1 MSSRDDLTS
10 DPGFGATVRQF
21 SASQRLFDRYVLRE
35 ILGRGG
41 MGIVWLAFDEQ
52 LERDVALKFLPEMVA
67 FDEQAVA
74 DLKRETKKS
83 QELRHHHIV
92 QVYDFVSDRQ
102 NACISMEYVDGSTLS
117 AIKAR
122 KPRHCFEVEE
132 IRDWV
137 EQLCE
142 ALAYAHRKAR
152 IVHRDLKPANL
163 MVNSK
168 GDLKVTDFGIARS
181 LTDSASMLTLACGTS
196 GTLVY
201 MSPQQL
207 DGEKASHLDDIYS
220 AGATLYE
227 LLTSKPPFYSGQ
239 IDRQIRE
246 KAPLSIDERR
256 AELDLAGGAPVPPQW
271 QEAIAAC
278 LAKDPAKRPQS
289 ASELSQRLGIA
300 AVSSESIK
308 QTAVPV
314 TLPPPVPT
322 NTVSVNQTQTVGK
335 RREYLVLG
343 IAAALLVLASVIA
356 AAVYFGSKAGKGPE
370 RSDSVKVSAP
380 LPSAAPPVITSPA
393 PAVARIQEEAPIV
406 SAPPPVYR
414 APAPAVANSLPS
426 NLSETT
432 VPPISSSFGMSESSG
447 MAGERY
453 PETRTRLLSWEEV
466 VSWSD
471 DKLRYAINEM
481 YARGGYDFV
490 KPEIRS
496 QFLGLSWYQQRR
508 VRGRTQDEAARQL
521 SSLEY
526 RNLELLQKARDHKR

>member
-1 MSSRDDLTS
+1 MSSRDDSTS

-21 SASQRLFDRYVLRE
+21 TASQRLFDRYVLRE

-41 MGIVWLAFDEQ
+41 MGIVWLAVDEQ
-52 LERDVALKFLPEMVA
+52 LQRDVALKFLPEMVA
-67 FDEQAVA
+67 FDEQAVS

-92 QVYDFVSDRQ
+92 QVYDFVSDKQ

-122 KPRHCFEVEE
+122 KPQHCFDVDE

-256 AELDLAGGAPVPPQW
+256 AELDLARGAPVPPQW

-300 AVSSESIK
+300 AVSSSERPA
-308 QTAVPV
+308 AVA
-314 TLPPPVPT
+314 TLPPPLPA
-322 NTVSVNQTQTVGK
+322 NTVSINQTQTVGK
-335 RREYLVLG
+335 RREHLVLG
-343 IAAALLVLASVIA
+343 IAVVLLVFASVIA
-356 AAVYFGSKAGKGPE
+356 AAVYFGSRAGKEPE
-370 RSDSVKVSAP
+370 RSESVKISAP
-380 LPSAAPPVITSPA
+380 LPSAAPPVTTSA
-393 PAVARIQEEAPIV
+393 GPAVTRTQDDTTVV
-406 SAPPPVYR
+406 SVPQPLSQ
-414 APAPAVANSLPS
+414 APAPPATTPLAS
-426 NLSETT
+426 NPSETT
-432 VPPISSSFGMSESSG
+432 MPPISTSFGTSESSA
-447 MAGERY
+447 MAGEQY
-453 PETRTRLLSWEEV
+453 PETRTRLLVWEEV
-466 VSWSD
+466 ISWSD
-471 DKLRYAINEM
+471 AKLRYAINEM

-490 KPEIRS
+490 KPEVRLV
-496 QFLGLSWYQQRR
+496 FLSVPWYRQRV

-521 SSLEY
+521 SALEY
-526 RNLELLQKARDHKR
+526 RNLELLQKARDRKH

>member
-1 MSSRDDLTS
+1 MSSRDDSTS

-21 SASQRLFDRYVLRE
+21 TASQRLFDRYVLRE

-41 MGIVWLAFDEQ
+41 MGIVWLAVDEQ

-67 FDEQAVA
+67 FDEQAVS

-92 QVYDFVSDRQ
+92 QVYDFVSDKQ

-122 KPRHCFEVEE
+122 KPQHCFEVDE

-168 GDLKVTDFGIARS
+168 GELKVTDFGIARS

-256 AELDLAGGAPVPPQW
+256 AELDLASGPPVPPQL

-278 LAKDPAKRPQS
+278 LAKDPLKRPQS
-289 ASELSQRLGIA
+289 ASELSQRLGLA
-300 AVSSESIK
+300 AVSPGNERPTGVAIS
-308 QTAVPV
+308 
-314 TLPPPVPT
+314 PPPLLV
-322 NTVSVNQTQTVGK
+322 NTVSVDLTQNLGK
-335 RREYLVLG
+335 RREHLVLG
-343 IAAALLVLASVIA
+343 IAVVLLVFASVIA
-356 AAVYFGSKAGKGPE
+356 AAVYFASKAGKESE
-370 RSDSVKVSAP
+370 RSESVKVSAP
-380 LPSAAPPVITSPA
+380 LPSAAPPVTTSPG
-393 PAVARIQEEAPIV
+393 PAVIRTQDDTTIV
-406 SAPPPVYR
+406 SVPQPLSQAPPP
-414 APAPAVANSLPS
+414 PATTPLAS
-426 NLSETT
+426 NPSETT
-432 VPPISSSFGMSESSG
+432 MAPTASSFGTSESFA
-447 MAGERY
+447 MAGEQY
-453 PETRTRLLSWEEV
+453 PETRTRLLVWEEV

-471 DKLRYAINEM
+471 AKLRYAINEL

-490 KPEIRS
+490 KPEIKS
-496 QFLGLSWYQQRR
+496 LFLSVPWYRQRV

-521 SSLEY
+521 SALEY
-526 RNLELLQKARDHKR
+526 RNLELLQKARDRKH

>member
-1 MSSRDDLTS
+1 MSSRDDSTS

-21 SASQRLFDRYVLRE
+21 SASQRLFDRYVLKE

-41 MGIVWLAFDEQ
+41 MGIVWLAADEQ

-67 FDEQAVA
+67 YDEQAVS

-92 QVYDFVSDRQ
+92 QVYDFVSDKQ

-122 KPRHCFEVEE
+122 KPQHCFEVGE

-163 MVNSK
+163 MVNGK

-227 LLTSKPPFYSGQ
+227 LLTGKPPFYSGQ

-246 KAPLSIDERR
+246 KTPLSIDERR

-300 AVSSESIK
+300 AVSSGSER
-308 QTAVPV
+308 QAAVA
-314 TLPPPVPT
+314 TTTPPPVPM
-322 NTVSVNQTQTVGK
+322 NPVIENQTQNVGK
-335 RREYLVLG
+335 GRERLVLG
-343 IAAALLVLASVIA
+343 IAAVLLVFASIIA
-356 AAVYFGSKAGKGPE
+356 AAVYFGSRAEKERERPE
-370 RSDSVKVSAP
+370 SVKISAP
-380 LPSAAPPVITSPA
+380 LSSAAPLVTKSLEPA
-393 PAVARIQEEAPIV
+393 ATRIQDAPTIV
-406 SAPPPVYR
+406 SVPQTLSQ
-414 APAPAVANSLPS
+414 APAPPVTTPFASKP
-426 NLSETT
+426 SETT
-432 VPPISSSFGMSESSG
+432 VPPISSSFGTSESFT
-447 MAGERY
+447 MLGERY
-453 PETRTRLLSWEEV
+453 PETRTRLLAWEEV
-466 VSWSD
+466 ASWSD

-496 QFLGLSWYQQRR
+496 LFLSQPWYLVRM
-508 VRGRTQDEAARQL
+508 VRGRTQDEAARHL
-521 SSLEY
+521 SELEY
-526 RNLELLQKARDHKR
+526 RNLQLLQKVRDRKR